1 MIIQQAIKKG
11 SKLLGSR
18 KIKTNVLDSEL
29 ILSNLL
35 NIKREYLLLS
45 DHHKLDDYLYN
56 KFISLMKKRSKNLPV
71 SYIVN
76 KKNFGVWILKLISI
90 H

>member
-11 SKLLGSR
+11 SKLLSSR
-18 KIKTNVLDSEL
+18 KIKTKVLDSEL

-35 NIKREYLLLS
+35 NIKREQLLLS
-45 DHHKLDDYLYN
+45 EHHKLEDYLYN
-56 KFISLMKKRSKNLPV
+56 KFILLIKKRSKNLPV

-76 KKNFGVWILKLISI
+76 KKEFWSLDC
-90 H
+90 